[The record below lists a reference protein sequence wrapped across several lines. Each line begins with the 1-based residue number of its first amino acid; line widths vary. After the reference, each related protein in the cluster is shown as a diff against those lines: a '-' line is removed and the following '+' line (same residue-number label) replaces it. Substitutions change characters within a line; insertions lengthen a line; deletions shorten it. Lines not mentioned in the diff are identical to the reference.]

1 MAPSKL
7 IVVLGATGGQGNSV
21 VEAFLTEKDYIIR
34 GVTRQPQSEK
44 AQALSKK
51 GVEVVEADNNDEA
64 SLVKAFEG
72 ASAIFAMTDFFEPFA
87 KHGPHKAIEIEQ
99 KQGENIARAA
109 SKTAGLQHF
118 LWSTLPDGN
127 TLTKGKFVIPH
138 FEAKNRIN
146 RFIQNDKA
154 LLAKTTFLWFGF
166 YTENLFYPI
175 FTPIYVKSAQK
186 FIQLSPADPSTPIW
200 SVGDHRT
207 NTGIFARAI
216 VKNPPKDGGTFVRC
230 FAEYHSSLNDYLAV
244 WGRASGL
251 SPSAGS
257 TMVVKVSLHEYSQL
271 WPGWGEEMGS
281 MMAMWSALRERSWAG
296 LDGDHVLDIDNILS
310 ADDRKSVIKTEAA
323 FRALDWKKIL

>member
-21 VEAFLTEKDYIIR
+21 VEAFLTEKDYNIR

-51 GVEVVEADNNDEA
+51 GVEVVQADNNDEA

-72 ASAIFAMTDFFEPFA
+72 ASAIFAMTDFIEPFA
-87 KHGPHKAIEIEQ
+87 KHGAHKAIEIEQ

-127 TLTKGKFVIPH
+127 TLTKGKFIVPH
-138 FEAKNRIN
+138 FEAKNRIT

-166 YTENLFYPI
+166 YAENLFYPI
-175 FTPIYVKSAQK
+175 FTPIYVVCTLHHLASRLVHSINLYYRKAHRSSSNCLRQTLRLQSGPLV
-186 FIQLSPADPSTPIW
+186 ITELTRESSPVP
-200 SVGDHRT
+200 
-207 NTGIFARAI
+207 
-216 VKNPPKDGGTFVRC
+216 
-230 FAEYHSSLNDYLAV
+230 L
-244 WGRASGL
+244 
-251 SPSAGS
+251 
-257 TMVVKVSLHEYSQL
+257 
-271 WPGWGEEMGS
+271 
-281 MMAMWSALRERSWAG
+281 
-296 LDGDHVLDIDNILS
+296 
-310 ADDRKSVIKTEAA
+310 
-323 FRALDWKKIL
+323 

>member
-7 IVVLGATGGQGNSV
+7 IVVLGATGTQGNSV
-21 VEAFLTEKDYIIR
+21 VEAFLTEKDYILR

-51 GVEVVEADNNDEA
+51 GVEV
-64 SLVKAFEG
+64 
-72 ASAIFAMTDFFEPFA
+72 
-87 KHGPHKAIEIEQ
+87 
-99 KQGENIARAA
+99 
-109 SKTAGLQHF
+109 
-118 LWSTLPDGN
+118 
-127 TLTKGKFVIPH
+127 
-138 FEAKNRIN
+138 
-146 RFIQNDKA
+146 A

-175 FTPIYVKSAQK
+175 FTLIYVKSAQK

-216 VKNPPKDGGTFVRC
+216 VKNPPKGGGTFVRC

-251 SPSAGS
+251 SP
-257 TMVVKVSLHEYSQL
+257 QL
-271 WPGWGEEMGS
+271 WPGWGEEIGS
-281 MMAMWSALRERSWAG
+281 MMAMWSALQERSRAG

>member
-21 VEAFLTEKDYIIR
+21 VEAFLTEKDYNIR
-34 GVTRQPQSEK
+34 GVARQPQSEK

-87 KHGPHKAIEIEQ
+87 KHGPHKAIDIEQ
-99 KQGENIARAA
+99 RQGENIARAA

-127 TLTKGKFVIPH
+127 TLTKGEFVIPH
-138 FEAKNRIN
+138 FEAKNRID

-166 YTENLFYPI
+166 YAENLFYPI

-186 FIQLSPADPSTPIW
+186 FIQLSPADPSTPVW

-207 NTGIFARAI
+207 NTGIFARVI
-216 VKNPPKDGGTFVRC
+216 VKNPPRGGTFVRC

-281 MMAMWSALRERSWAG
+281 MMAMWSALQERSWAG

-323 FRALDWKKIL
+323 FRALDWKKVL